1 MTDRN
6 NVEIEFPEVDLTGI
20 QGVLL
25 DLDDTLYSYDRCHDY
40 ALLKAHAHIN
50 GHLNLDCDEFLK
62 EYSKARARVNTELK
76 GQGSSHSRLLYFQK
90 LLESVA
96 GKTNFSLSISSEE
109 VYWRSFFEK
118 MELLTDARYF
128 LEKCKNKHI
137 PICIVTDLTA
147 KIQME
152 KIVKLGIA
160 DYIDFLVS
168 SEEAGVEKPHPY
180 IFKLAVEKL
189 GIDNDKLIMIGDNIN
204 RDVLGA
210 RLLNIKSIHI
220 SKK

>member
-1 MTDRN
+1 MINRN
-6 NVEIEFPEVDLTGI
+6 NVEIEFPEINLTGI

-40 ALLKAHAHIN
+40 ALLKSHAHIKE
-50 GHLNLDCDEFLK
+50 HLNLDCDEFLK

-90 LLESVA
+90 LLESVT
-96 GKTNFSLSISSEE
+96 GKTNFCLSISSEE

-128 LEKCKNKHI
+128 LEKCKNENI

-189 GIDNDKLIMIGDNIN
+189 GTDNDKLIMIGDNIN

-210 RLLNIKSIHI
+210 RLLNIKSIHV

>member
-1 MTDRN
+1 MANKN
-6 NVEIEFPEVDLTGI
+6 NGEIEFPEVDLTDI

-40 ALLKAHAHIN
+40 ALLKVHAYIK
-50 GHLNLDCDEFLK
+50 GHLNLDYDRFLN
-62 EYSKARARVNTELK
+62 EYSKARTRVNTELK

-90 LLESVA
+90 LLESVT
-96 GKTNFSLSISSEE
+96 GKTNFYLSISFEE
-109 VYWRSFFEK
+109 VYWSSFFEK
-118 MELLTDARYF
+118 MELLTDARIF
-128 LEKCKNKHI
+128 LEKCKNKRI

-147 KIQME
+147 KIQMK
-152 KIVKLGIA
+152 KIVKLGTA
-160 DYIDFLVS
+160 DCIDFLVS

-189 GIDNDKLIMIGDNIN
+189 GIDSNKLIMIGDNIN
-204 RDVLGA
+204 RDILGSG
-210 RLLNIKSIHI
+210 LLSIRSIHI